1 MFLLV
6 RTKGNINLNS
16 VLFCFPNRRNSDLF
30 LCVNKPKIQMWK
42 LKVHFLIHEITMK
55 LISFVEAVTRKVV
68 CFLVNI
74 VY

>member
-16 VLFCFPNRRNSDLF
+16 VLFCFSIRRNSD

-42 LKVHFLIHEITMK
+42 LKIHFLIHEITMK